1 MSNYGAVLDA
11 FQGSGT
17 FLRQVLG
24 RAAGG
29 TLAGLAAAAL
39 AVFQYISLYDVFQS
53 CNPGTSV
60 VFLVLSV
67 IFPILVPF
75 FLFADRKK
83 ELGMPRRRDAAAS
96 APEQRA
102 EEEAHTDPRHHVDRD
117 HPVDF

>member
-1 MSNYGAVLDA
+1 M
-11 FQGSGT
+11 
-17 FLRQVLG
+17 
-24 RAAGG
+24 
-29 TLAGLAAAAL
+29 
-39 AVFQYISLYDVFQS
+39 
-53 CNPGTSV
+53 
-60 VFLVLSV
+60 

-102 EEEAHTDPRHHVDRD
+102 EEEAHTDPRHYVDRD